1 MKIGIDA
8 RFFGPKCK
16 GLGRY
21 VQKLLDYL
29 EEIDHKNEYFVFLTK
44 EGFANYQPQRS
55 NFKKVLANYRWYTFK
70 EQIFFPGL
78 LNRYKLDL
86 VHFCHF
92 NVPIFYF
99 RPFII
104 TIHDL
109 ILFHYPTIKNTTLN
123 RFFYFF
129 KLGAYHLVIRSAML
143 RAEKII
149 AVSEFT
155 RKDIISKM
163 GVKENKTIVIY
174 EGYEIQ
180 KNSPENDKRGNDFSS
195 KYDIMKPYIIYVGN
209 AYPHKNLEKLC
220 LAFDLLQKK
229 FDGLKLLLVGESDYF
244 YDCLE
249 KFVKEKQ
256 IKNIIF
262 TGFVDDIEL
271 DYLYK
276 NAECFVFPSLYEG
289 FGLPPL
295 EALSRGTA
303 VACSMAGSIPEI
315 TGGKVEYFN
324 PEEEN
329 SIADSVGRVLSD
341 KKYAKKIVWRSNFL
355 LEKFSWRKMAKEI
368 KDEYLKIGD
377 EKV

>member
-21 VQKLLDYL
+21 VQKLLEYL
-29 EEIDHKNEYFVFLTK
+29 EEADHENEYFVFLTK
-44 EGFANYQPQRS
+44 EGFSNYQPRRS
-55 NFKKVLANYRWYTFK
+55 NFKKVLADYRWYTFK
-70 EQIFFPGL
+70 EQIFFPKL
-78 LNRYKLDL
+78 LNKYELDL

-92 NVPIFYF
+92 NVPVLYF
-99 RPFII
+99 RPFIV

-109 ILFHYPTIKNTTLN
+109 ILFHYPTIKNTKLN
-123 RFFYFF
+123 RFFYFC
-129 KLGAYHLVIRSAML
+129 KLGAYHLVIRLAIF
-143 RAEKII
+143 RARKII

-155 RKDIISKM
+155 RKDIISKT
-163 GVKENKTIVIY
+163 GVRENKIRVVY

-180 KNSPENDKRGNDFSS
+180 KNSLENNKGKNDFSS

-209 AYPHKNLEKLC
+209 AYPHKNLERLC
-220 LAFDLLQKK
+220 LAFSSLQKR
-229 FDGLKLLLVGESDYF
+229 FGGLKLLLVGESDYF
-244 YDCLE
+244 YGCL
-249 KFVKEKQ
+249 KRFVEERR

-271 DYLYK
+271 DHLYK

-303 VACSMAGSIPEI
+303 VTCSRAGSIPEI
-315 TGGKVEYFN
+315 TGREAEYFD
-324 PEEEN
+324 PEKEN
-329 SIADSVGRVLSD
+329 SIAASISRILSD
-341 KKYAKKIVWRSNFL
+341 KKYAKRIVQRSKPFL
-355 LEKFSWRKMAKEI
+355 GRFSWQKMAREI
-368 KDEYLKIGD
+368 KDEYLKITD
-377 EKV
+377 KKV